1 LKFPNGFGGISLEQ
15 ETTFKSGYV
24 AILGR
29 PNVGK
34 STLLNNFLGTKVAI
48 VTDKP
53 QTTRHRIVGV
63 KHMKDAQIVF
73 LDTPGIHK
81 EKFELNRYMNEIA
94 FGVILDADVI
104 LFVIDARAGLT
115 SADRKIL
122 EKIGQ
127 EKRKDTKVIV
137 VINKIDGVEKEK
149 LLPLIDE
156 ISKEF
161 PFVDEI
167 VPTSATRGTNLD
179 RLLDVIIKYLPEGPK
194 YYEEGMVTDQP
205 IDQFVSEIIREKI
218 MLLTRDE
225 VPHATAVQVIDIKPG
240 DKNPDMLVIDAD
252 IIVER
257 DSQKAI
263 IIGKGGQR
271 LKKIGQLAREELE
284 KLLGKRIYLRL
295 WVKVRENWRS
305 RPEQL
310 RGLGYFN
317 F

>member
-1 LKFPNGFGGISLEQ
+1 VEEEKK
-15 ETTFKSGYV
+15 FKSGYV

-34 STLLNNFLGTKVAI
+34 STLLNSLLGTKVAI

-81 EKFELNRYMNEIA
+81 EKFELNRYMNEVA
-94 FGVILDADVI
+94 FSVIPDADVI
-104 LFVIDARAGLT
+104 LFLIDARDGLT
-115 SADRKIL
+115 EADRKIL
-122 EKIGQ
+122 QRIGE

-137 VINKIDGVEKEK
+137 VINKIDGVRKEE

-161 PFVDEI
+161 PFVDDI
-167 VPTSATRGTNLD
+167 VPISATKGTNLD
-179 RLLDVIIKYLPEGPK
+179 RLLDLIVKYLPEGPK

-205 IDQFVSEIIREKI
+205 IDQFISEIIREKI
-218 MLLTRDE
+218 MLLTREE
-225 VPHATAVQVIDIKPG
+225 VPHATTVRVVNIQPG
-240 DKNPDMLVIDAD
+240 DRNPNMLVIDAD
-252 IIVER
+252 IIVEK

-284 KLLGKRIYLRL
+284 ELLGKRVYLRL
-295 WVKVRENWRS
+295 WVKVKEDWRS

-310 RGLGYFN
+310 RGLGYSY
-317 F
+317 

>member
-1 LKFPNGFGGISLEQ
+1 M
-15 ETTFKSGYV
+15 

-34 STLLNNFLGTKVAI
+34 STLLNSLLGTKVAI

-63 KHMKDAQIVF
+63 KHLKDAQIVF

-81 EKFELNRYMNEIA
+81 EKFELNKYMNEIA
-94 FGVILDADVI
+94 FSVIPDADVI
-104 LFVIDARAGLT
+104 LFLIDARAGLT
-115 SADRKIL
+115 EADRKIL
-122 EKIGQ
+122 ERIGQ

-137 VINKIDGVEKEK
+137 VINKIDGVNKEE
-149 LLPLIDE
+149 LLPLIEE
-156 ISKEF
+156 ISQEF

-167 VPTSATRGTNLD
+167 VPVSATRGVNLD
-179 RLLDVIIKYLPEGPK
+179 RLLELIVKYLPEGPK

-205 IDQFVSEIIREKI
+205 LEQFIAEIIREKI
-218 MLLTRDE
+218 MLLTREE
-225 VPHATAVQVIDIKPG
+225 VPHATTVQIVNIQPG
-240 DKNPDMLVIDAD
+240 DRNPNMLVIDAD
-252 IIVER
+252 IIVEK

-284 KLLGKRIYLRL
+284 QLLGKRVYLRL
-295 WVKVRENWRS
+295 WVKVKEDWRS

-310 RGLGYFN
+310 RGLGYSY
-317 F
+317 

>member
-1 LKFPNGFGGISLEQ
+1 MEQ
-15 ETTFKSGYV
+15 EKPFKSGYV

-63 KHMKDAQIVF
+63 KHMKDGQIVF

-81 EKFELNRYMNEIA
+81 EKFELNKYMNEIA
-94 FGVILDADVI
+94 FGVIPDADVI

-115 SADRKIL
+115 FADKKIL

-127 EKRKDTKVIV
+127 EKRSDTKVIV

-179 RLLDVIIKYLPEGPK
+179 RLIDVIVKYLPEGPK

-205 IDQFVSEIIREKI
+205 IEQFVSEIIREKI

-225 VPHATAVQVIDIKPG
+225 IPHATAVQVIDIKPG
-240 DKNPDMLVIDAD
+240 DKNPNMLVIDAD

-271 LKKIGQLAREELE
+271 LRKIGQLAREELE
-284 KLLGKRIYLRL
+284 ELLGKRIYLRL

-310 RGLGYFN
+310 RGLGYF
-317 F
+317 

>member
-1 LKFPNGFGGISLEQ
+1 LESNGKK
-15 ETTFKSGYV
+15 FKSGYV

-34 STLLNNFLGTKVAI
+34 STLLNSLLGTKVAI

-53 QTTRHRIVGV
+53 QTTRHRIIGV
-63 KHMKDAQIVF
+63 KHMEDAQIVF

-81 EKFELNRYMNEIA
+81 EKFELNKYMNEIA
-94 FGVILDADVI
+94 FSVIPDADVI
-104 LFVIDARAGLT
+104 LFLIDAREGLT
-115 SADRKIL
+115 EADRKIL
-122 EKIGQ
+122 ERIGQ

-137 VINKIDGVEKEK
+137 VINKIDGVKKEE
-149 LLPLIDE
+149 LLPLIDQ

-167 VPTSATRGTNLD
+167 VPISATRGTNLD
-179 RLLDVIIKYLPEGPK
+179 RLLDLIVKYLPEGPK
-194 YYEEGMVTDQP
+194 YYEEHMVTDQP
-205 IDQFVSEIIREKI
+205 LEQFIAEIIREKI
-218 MLLTRDE
+218 MLLTREE
-225 VPHATAVQVIDIKPG
+225 VPHATTVQVVNIQPG

-252 IIVER
+252 IIVEK

-284 KLLGKRIYLRL
+284 QLLGKRIYLRL
-295 WVKVRENWRS
+295 WVKVKEDWRS

-310 RGLGYFN
+310 RGLGYSY
-317 F
+317 

>member
-1 LKFPNGFGGISLEQ
+1 MESNGKK
-15 ETTFKSGYV
+15 FKSGYV

-34 STLLNNFLGTKVAI
+34 STLLNSLLGTKVAI

-53 QTTRHRIVGV
+53 QTTRHRIIGV
-63 KHMKDAQIVF
+63 KHMEDAQIVF

-81 EKFELNRYMNEIA
+81 EKFELNKYMNEIA
-94 FGVILDADVI
+94 FSVIPDADVI
-104 LFVIDARAGLT
+104 LFLIDAREGLT
-115 SADRKIL
+115 EADRKIL
-122 EKIGQ
+122 ERIGQ

-137 VINKIDGVEKEK
+137 VINKIDGVKKEE
-149 LLPLIDE
+149 LLPLIDQ

-167 VPTSATRGTNLD
+167 VPISATRGTNLD
-179 RLLDVIIKYLPEGPK
+179 RLLDLIVKYLPEGPK
-194 YYEEGMVTDQP
+194 YYEEHMVTDQP
-205 IDQFVSEIIREKI
+205 LEQFIAEIIREKI
-218 MLLTRDE
+218 MLLTREE
-225 VPHATAVQVIDIKPG
+225 VPHATTVQVVNIQPG

-252 IIVER
+252 IIVEK

-284 KLLGKRIYLRL
+284 QLLGKRIYLRL
-295 WVKVRENWRS
+295 WVKVKEDWRS

-310 RGLGYFN
+310 RGLGYSY
-317 F
+317 

>member
-1 LKFPNGFGGISLEQ
+1 MESNGKK
-15 ETTFKSGYV
+15 FKSGYV

-34 STLLNNFLGTKVAI
+34 STLLNSLLGTKVAI

-53 QTTRHRIVGV
+53 QTTRHRIIGV
-63 KHMKDAQIVF
+63 KHMEDAQIVF

-81 EKFELNRYMNEIA
+81 EKFELNKYMNEIA
-94 FGVILDADVI
+94 FSVIPDADVI
-104 LFVIDARAGLT
+104 LFLIDAREGLT
-115 SADRKIL
+115 EADKKIL
-122 EKIGQ
+122 ERIGQ

-137 VINKIDGVEKEK
+137 VINKIDGVKKEE
-149 LLPLIDE
+149 LLPLIDQ

-167 VPTSATRGTNLD
+167 VPISATRGTNLD
-179 RLLDVIIKYLPEGPK
+179 RLLDLIVKYLPEGPK
-194 YYEEGMVTDQP
+194 YYEEHMVTDQP
-205 IDQFVSEIIREKI
+205 LEQFIAEIIREKI
-218 MLLTRDE
+218 MLLTREE
-225 VPHATAVQVIDIKPG
+225 VPHATTVQVVNIQPG

-252 IIVER
+252 IIVEK

-284 KLLGKRIYLRL
+284 QLLGKRIYLRL
-295 WVKVRENWRS
+295 WVKVKEDWRS

-310 RGLGYFN
+310 RGLGYSY
-317 F
+317 

>member
-1 LKFPNGFGGISLEQ
+1 MEQ
-15 ETTFKSGYV
+15 ESKGFKSGYV

-34 STLLNNFLGTKVAI
+34 STLLNSLLGTKVAI

-63 KHMKDAQIVF
+63 KHLEDGQIVF

-94 FGVILDADVI
+94 FSVIPDADII
-104 LFVIDARAGLT
+104 LFLIDARAGLT
-115 SADRKIL
+115 EADRKIL
-122 EKIGQ
+122 QKIEE
-127 EKRKDTKVIV
+127 EKRKDTKVIA
-137 VINKIDGVEKEK
+137 VINKIDGVPKEE

-156 ISKEF
+156 IHKEF

-167 VPTSATRGTNLD
+167 IPISATRGTNLD
-179 RLLDVIIKYLPEGPK
+179 RLLELLVKYLPEGPK
-194 YYEEGMVTDQP
+194 YYEDHMVTDQP
-205 IDQFVSEIIREKI
+205 IEQFIAEIIREKI

-225 VPHATAVQVIDIKPG
+225 VPHATTVQVVNIQPG
-240 DKNPDMLVIDAD
+240 DKNPNMLVIDVD
-252 IIVER
+252 IIVEKE
-257 DSQKAI
+257 SQKPI

-284 KLLGKRIYLRL
+284 QLLGKKIYLRL
-295 WVKVRENWRS
+295 WVKVKEDWRS

-310 RGLGYFN
+310 RGLGYSY
-317 F
+317 

>member
-1 LKFPNGFGGISLEQ
+1 MEQ
-15 ETTFKSGYV
+15 ETKGFKSGYV

-34 STLLNNFLGTKVAI
+34 STLLNNLLGTKVAI

-63 KHMKDAQIVF
+63 KHLENAQIVF

-94 FGVILDADVI
+94 FSVIPDADII
-104 LFVIDARAGLT
+104 LFLIDARAGLT
-115 SADRKIL
+115 EADRKIL
-122 EKIGQ
+122 QKIGE

-137 VINKIDGVEKEK
+137 VINKIDGVPKEE

-167 VPTSATRGTNLD
+167 VPISAVRGTNLD
-179 RLLDVIIKYLPEGPK
+179 RLLELLVKYLPEGPK
-194 YYEEGMVTDQP
+194 YYEDHMVTDQP
-205 IDQFVSEIIREKI
+205 IDQFIAEIIREKI

-225 VPHATAVQVIDIKPG
+225 VPHATTVQVINIQPG
-240 DKNPDMLVIDAD
+240 DKNPNMLVIDAD
-252 IIVER
+252 IIVEKE
-257 DSQKAI
+257 SQKPI
-263 IIGKGGQR
+263 IIGKGGQK

-284 KLLGKRIYLRL
+284 QLLGKRVYLRL
-295 WVKVRENWRS
+295 WVKVKEDWRS

-310 RGLGYFN
+310 RGLGYSY
-317 F
+317 

>member
-1 LKFPNGFGGISLEQ
+1 VEQ
-15 ETTFKSGYV
+15 ESKGFKSGYV

-34 STLLNNFLGTKVAI
+34 STLLNSLLGTKVAI

-63 KHMKDAQIVF
+63 KHMEGAQIVF

-94 FGVILDADVI
+94 FSVIPDADII
-104 LFVIDARAGLT
+104 LFLIDARAGLT
-115 SADRKIL
+115 EADRKIL
-122 EKIGQ
+122 QKIGE

-137 VINKIDGVEKEK
+137 VINKIDGVQKEE
-149 LLPLIDE
+149 LLPLIEE

-167 VPTSATRGTNLD
+167 VPISAARGTNLD
-179 RLLDVIIKYLPEGPK
+179 RLLELLVKYLPEGPK
-194 YYEEGMVTDQP
+194 YYEDHMVTDQP
-205 IDQFVSEIIREKI
+205 LDQFIAEIIREKI

-225 VPHATAVQVIDIKPG
+225 VPHATTVKVVNIQPG

-252 IIVER
+252 IIVEKE
-257 DSQKAI
+257 SQKPI
-263 IIGKGGQR
+263 IIGKGGQK

-284 KLLGKRIYLRL
+284 QLLGKRVYLRL
-295 WVKVRENWRS
+295 WVKVKEDWRS

-310 RGLGYFN
+310 RGLGYSY
-317 F
+317 

>member
-1 LKFPNGFGGISLEQ
+1 MEQ

>member
-1 LKFPNGFGGISLEQ
+1 MENQSSEKKP
-15 ETTFKSGYV
+15 FKSGYV

-34 STLLNNFLGTKVAI
+34 STLLNSLLGTKVAI

-53 QTTRHRIVGV
+53 QTTRHRIIGV
-63 KHMKDAQIVF
+63 KHLENAQIVF

-94 FGVILDADVI
+94 FSVIPDADVI
-104 LFVIDARAGLT
+104 LFLIDAREGLT
-115 SADRKIL
+115 EADRKIL
-122 EKIGQ
+122 ERIGQ

-137 VINKIDGVEKEK
+137 VINKIDGVNKEE
-149 LLPLIDE
+149 LLPLIDQ

-167 VPTSATRGTNLD
+167 VPVSATRGTNLN
-179 RLLDVIIKYLPEGPK
+179 RLLELIVKYLPEGPK
-194 YYEEGMVTDQP
+194 YYEEHMVTDQP
-205 IDQFVSEIIREKI
+205 IEQFIAEIIREKI
-218 MLLTRDE
+218 MLLTREE
-225 VPHATAVQVIDIKPG
+225 VPHATTVQVINIQPG

-252 IIVER
+252 IIVEK

-284 KLLGKRIYLRL
+284 QLLGKRIYLRL
-295 WVKVRENWRS
+295 WVKVKEDWRS

-310 RGLGYFN
+310 RGLGYSY
-317 F
+317 

>member
-1 LKFPNGFGGISLEQ
+1 VEEEKK
-15 ETTFKSGYV
+15 FKSGYV

-34 STLLNNFLGTKVAI
+34 STLLNSLLGTKVAI

-81 EKFELNRYMNEIA
+81 EKFELNRYMNEVA
-94 FGVILDADVI
+94 FSVIPDADVI
-104 LFVIDARAGLT
+104 LFLIDARDGLT
-115 SADRKIL
+115 EADRKIL
-122 EKIGQ
+122 QRIGE

-137 VINKIDGVEKEK
+137 VINKIDGVRKEE

-161 PFVDEI
+161 PFVDDI
-167 VPTSATRGTNLD
+167 VPISATKGANLD
-179 RLLDVIIKYLPEGPK
+179 RLLDLIVKYLPEGPK

-205 IDQFVSEIIREKI
+205 IDQFISEIIREKI
-218 MLLTRDE
+218 MLLTREE
-225 VPHATAVQVIDIKPG
+225 VPHATTVRVVNIQPG
-240 DKNPDMLVIDAD
+240 DRNPNMLVIDAD
-252 IIVER
+252 IIVEK

-284 KLLGKRIYLRL
+284 ELLGKRVYLRL
-295 WVKVRENWRS
+295 WVKVKEDWRS

-310 RGLGYFN
+310 RGLGYSY
-317 F
+317 